1 VAEEA
6 EFVEVELGSAVVP
19 VVVDGVSEDW
29 LVEV

>member
-6 EFVEVELGSAVVP
+6 EFVDVELGGAVVE
-19 VVVDGVSEDW
+19 VAADGVSEDW